1 MFNFFKKQKQPE
13 NLKEVLEYLKEL
25 EKKIEGVSKR
35 LEKLEKKN
43 KFSLQKIEIL
53 RYNPFSEIGGNQSFS
68 VVLLDG
74 NNDGA
79 VITSIYSRD
88 GNRVY
93 AKPIKNGVS
102 KYSLSEE
109 EKEVLS
115 RALRTETN

>member
-79 VITSIYSRD
+79 IITSIYSRD

-102 KYSLSEE
+102 EYSLSEE

>member
-13 NLKEVLEYLKEL
+13 NLKEILEYLKEL

-79 VITSIYSRD
+79 IITSIYSRD

-102 KYSLSEE
+102 EYSLSGE

-115 RALRTETN
+115 RALGTETD